1 MIRGMGCA
9 QLSQPLLYR
18 SAHRLLFLA
27 PLREPQLRP
36 GALGAISC
44 RATSR
49 DEPPELSPTAPLPP
63 AFHLT
68 AALPKGRGQP
78 RPMPMERGCEVLAM
92 RDYEGL

>member
-1 MIRGMGCA
+1 MG
-9 QLSQPLLYR
+9 
-18 SAHRLLFLA
+18 SAHLLLFLT
-27 PLREPQLRP
+27 PLREPQLHA

-44 RATSR
+44 RDSSR
-49 DEPPELSPTAPLPP
+49 HEPPGLSPTALHPP

-92 RDYEGL
+92 RVYEGL